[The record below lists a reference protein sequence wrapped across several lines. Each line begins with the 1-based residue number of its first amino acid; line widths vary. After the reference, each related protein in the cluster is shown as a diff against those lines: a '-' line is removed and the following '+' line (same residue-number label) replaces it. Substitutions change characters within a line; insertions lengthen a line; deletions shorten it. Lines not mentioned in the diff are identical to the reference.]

1 MSKIGFYRWKIENAT
16 TQDVTL
22 YVNNVPRSTK
32 KVIALPVCAGFKMLR
47 WLDKNGQFRFYPFAA
62 EHAIKDK
69 PKQIGEV
76 NTLIGSLLS
85 ATSDKRNVGYNNERT
100 LTLRAQ
106 RVGAKE
112 LELLSEV
119 YTSPRVAL
127 YVGDLSTF
135 DEKDWVEVTV
145 SGDGI
150 ARREKLKYGLVEL
163 TVTLPETY
171 NITMK

>member
-32 KVIALPVCAGFKMLR
+32 KVVALPVCSGFKMLR
-47 WLDKNGQFRFYPFAA
+47 WLDKNGQFRFYPFVA
-62 EHAIKDK
+62 EYGIKDK
-69 PKQIGEV
+69 PKQIGDV
-76 NTLIGSLLS
+76 NNLIGSLLS
-85 ATSDKRNVGYNNERT
+85 STSDKRNVGYTNDRT
-100 LTLRAQ
+100 VTLRAQ
-106 RVGAKE
+106 QVGAKE

-127 YVGDLSTF
+127 YVGDMSTF
-135 DEKDWVEVTV
+135 DDTDWVEVTV
-145 SGDGI
+145 TGDGI
-150 ARREKLKYGLVEL
+150 VKREKRKFGLVEL

-171 NITMK
+171 NITMR